1 MFDPICVSQLLCFA
15 VSSLLLNQSARLQ
28 EKWMRT
34 EWHSIWAK
42 KAVGRPATFRFEPP
56 LPEISVGT
64 SPAAYYAV
72 PFMIWHP
79 CRMFP
84 ADVPHA
90 PCPGPKSKSE
100 DSLGSSE
107 EAAIDAAEAK
117 GGGGRSG
124 FRPCLLQ
131 TTLKSFNSPRW
142 VIGVSR
148 SELLWTSSHHCPEHG
163 AFSSSDERSMSR
175 LPTFIQ
181 NMFPYVCSS
190 RSAITRE

>member
-1 MFDPICVSQLLCFA
+1 
-15 VSSLLLNQSARLQ
+15 
-28 EKWMRT
+28 MRT

-56 LPEISVGT
+56 LPEISVAT

-72 PFMIWHP
+72 PFVIWHP

-90 PCPGPKSKSE
+90 PCPGPKSKSAE
-100 DSLGSSE
+100 SSE
-107 EAAIDAAEAK
+107 EAAESKD
-117 GGGGRSG
+117 GGSSQ

-148 SELLWTSSHHCPEHG
+148 SELLWTSAHHCPEHG
-163 AFSSSDERSMSR
+163 AFSSSDEKSMSR